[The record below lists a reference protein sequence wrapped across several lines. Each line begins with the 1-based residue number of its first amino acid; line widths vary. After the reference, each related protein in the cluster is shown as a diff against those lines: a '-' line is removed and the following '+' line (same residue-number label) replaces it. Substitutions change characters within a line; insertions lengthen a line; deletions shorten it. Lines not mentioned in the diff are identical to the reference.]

1 MILIYNPN
9 CEICTNA
16 KEFLD
21 ENKIKYQTR
30 NIIND
35 TPTKEELEKII
46 KLKDISV
53 NQLFNRSD
61 LMYKQL
67 HLKDKIFLMSDLEKL
82 EILSSNGTLINRPIL
97 LTENDV
103 LIGFDLDE
111 WKNKLL

>member
-9 CEICTNA
+9 CEICKNA

-53 NQLFNRSD
+53 NQLFNKSD

-82 EILSSNGTLINRPIL
+82 EILSSNSTLINRPIL

>member
-9 CEICTNA
+9 CEICKNA

-53 NQLFNRSD
+53 NQLFNKSD